1 MTGIIES
8 YFSSSTGAGDGSE
21 GADAA
26 KAPNLAAIA
35 AAALTL
41 ASTSL
46 DMDPGGG
53 GGGTE
58 GGANGLYARGGGD
71 GGDTGGV
78 AGAVCGGLL
87 DIARRRR
94 YASSPVSGGGRTAAE
109 FLADSPGMGS
119 LSSGTGAVGGG
130 GADASDL
137 RSAVNARRRWYAS
150 SPVRVGSVTMGLS
163 GALKSRCSFS
173 SALDH

>member
-1 MTGIIES
+1 MIGKTRS

-21 GADAA
+21 DVDAA
-26 KAPNLAAIA
+26 KALNFAAMA

-41 ASTSL
+41 ASTSV

-71 GGDTGGV
+71 GGDTGSA
-78 AGAVCGGLL
+78 AGRACGGLL
-87 DIARRRR
+87 DFARRRR
-94 YASSPVSGGGRTAAE
+94 YASSPVSGGGRITAGA
-109 FLADSPGMGS
+109 LADSPGMSS
-119 LSSGTGAVGGG
+119 LSSETGTVGGG

-150 SPVRVGSVTMGLS
+150 SPVTVGSVTMGLS
-163 GALKSRCSFS
+163 L
-173 SALDH
+173 